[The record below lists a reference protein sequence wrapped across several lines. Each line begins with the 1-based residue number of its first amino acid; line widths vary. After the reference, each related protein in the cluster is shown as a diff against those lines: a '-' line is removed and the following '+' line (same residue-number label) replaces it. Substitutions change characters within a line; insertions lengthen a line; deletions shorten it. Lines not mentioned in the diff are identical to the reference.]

1 MIKKLIDEINKALNA
16 GLYLVA
22 LNSAL
27 TLPDICGKA
36 EYPDCKTGERYKK
49 WYSEYVKDGDLPAN
63 IVYKLR
69 CNMLHQG
76 DVEPECGKETKFELQ
91 TNAFAAPLGIEFC
104 FHTDVTHADGTS
116 EEKYT
121 VNETIRRYEIYFLP
135 ENLYDTAKEVAK
147 DLEKIKCNFLTYD
160 KKHCKFNEIVTF
172 FE

>member
-1 MIKKLIDEINKALNA
+1 MVEKLINEITQALNA

-36 EYPDCKTGERYKK
+36 EYPEIKK
-49 WYSEYVKDGDLPAN
+49 NGDLPAD

-91 TNAFAAPLGIEFC
+91 TNAFTAPLGIEFC

-121 VNETIRRYEIYFLP
+121 VYVGYLCSVICQAAQNYYNQNKDKFGFL
-135 ENLYDTAKEVAK
+135 NLNIVDIKES
-147 DLEKIKCNFLTYD
+147 FG
-160 KKHCKFNEIVTF
+160 F
-172 FE
+172 